1 MANFR
6 LVFFRFCAALIAVT
20 FSCVFCRAFAG
31 VLAVNSYDMPNG
43 AGQAS
48 GAGPAGFNYWDGT
61 YNGSG
66 NVHQDSAP
74 LSGGV
79 GALTDGIISTQPF
92 YLVENA
98 AGTGPYVG
106 WAVNPVTI
114 DFHLVG
120 TPTISSVLIFVDNSE
135 SDVVTPSSIA
145 INGTPEQ
152 FTITNIGV
160 TAQEL
165 AISGLHLIGPDVT
178 VTLGRSTGGWIFA
191 SEIQFLG
198 VSSAVPEPSTWAM
211 MLIGFAGLCFAFRQ
225 SRRKVSFA

>member
-1 MANFR
+1 MV
-6 LVFFRFCAALIAVT
+6 LFRFCAALIAVT
-20 FSCVFCRAFAG
+20 VSGVLCNAFAG
-31 VLAVNSYDMPNG
+31 VLAVSSYDMPNG

-61 YNGSG
+61 YNGTG

-92 YLVENA
+92 FNVENA

-106 WAVNPVTI
+106 WVVNPTI

-135 SDVVTPSSIA
+135 ADVGTPSGVA
-145 INGTPEQ
+145 INGTLLP
-152 FTITNIGV
+152 FTITNIGA

-165 AISGLHLIGPDVT
+165 AISGLNLIGGDVT
-178 VTLGRSTGGWIFA
+178 VTLYKSTNWVFA

-198 VSSAVPEPSTWAM
+198 VPSGVPETSTWAM
-211 MLIGFAGLCFAFRQ
+211 MLIGFAGLGFAFRR
-225 SRRKVSFA
+225 SRRKAAFA